1 MDVGSGSGVR
11 DGSGGGDLG
20 NRGGMRGVRYGGSVG
35 VGERGRVRGIGDG
48 GRVRGV
54 SDGGRVRGVRDG
66 GRVRGIGDGGSDGWR
81 GDFSNRGGIGQR
93 CSVGNRGGDLG
104 YRGGVGKRSVCH
116 WGGDLGQRSGIGERS
131 SVRDGGGDLGD
142 GGSIGEGC
150 SWRNVSNGGS
160 SDRSSGDGLDGD
172 SSGFFADYSVESVD
186 WVSGVVDSAF
196 GTISLQ
202 QRVATLDEVT
212 IAGLV
217 LALGVTGLG
226 DAGRSRRQQP

>member
-1 MDVGSGSGVR
+1 
-11 DGSGGGDLG
+11 
-20 NRGGMRGVRYGGSVG
+20 
-35 VGERGRVRGIGDG
+35 
-48 GRVRGV
+48 
-54 SDGGRVRGVRDG
+54 
-66 GRVRGIGDGGSDGWR
+66 
-81 GDFSNRGGIGQR
+81 
-93 CSVGNRGGDLG
+93 VGNRGGDLG

-212 IAGLV
+212 IALGMRVEVGVNSLSHHSFGNGSSDHCWCRGVGQRSGRCENAGIGGSHEGGKSDELKRSTDQCLV
-217 LALGVTGLG
+217 SASIPDFFPQMISQVIRR
-226 DAGRSRRQQP
+226 RS